1 MGLRVQTSQCK
12 LQITFTLGICVLG
25 HCICV
30 EVLQCICVGGFGD
43 WVAGLKSLGDVGST
57 QITIA
62 HNLCGAKIY
71 ALLLASN
78 AKSGRK
84 TDATKI

>member
-1 MGLRVQTSQCK
+1 MYEIEGAKYK
-12 LQITFTLGICVLG
+12 LQIGICVLG

-62 HNLCGAKIY
+62 HHLCGAKIY
-71 ALLLASN
+71 ALLASN
-78 AKSGRK
+78 AKSGKK
-84 TDATKI
+84 TDGTKI

>member
-1 MGLRVQTSQCK
+1 M
-12 LQITFTLGICVLG
+12 
-25 HCICV
+25 

-62 HNLCGAKIY
+62 HHLCGAKIY

-78 AKSGRK
+78 AKIGRK
-84 TDATKI
+84 TDSTKI